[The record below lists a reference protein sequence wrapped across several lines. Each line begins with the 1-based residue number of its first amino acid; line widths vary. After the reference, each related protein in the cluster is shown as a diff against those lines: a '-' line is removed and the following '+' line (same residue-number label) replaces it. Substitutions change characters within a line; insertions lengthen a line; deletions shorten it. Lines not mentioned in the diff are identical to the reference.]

1 MREDLLQAT
10 EKLLTAIAGQVSA
23 GRVSGAG
30 KIGLRARRIVNKHKV
45 AKHLILDVGDHHLTW
60 HRDQAAIGAE
70 AALDGIYVIR
80 TSVPASDLDAP
91 ATVTAHKNLAR
102 EERDFRS
109 LKADD
114 LDLRPIHH
122 RLEDRVRGHVL
133 SSPLER
139 GNPVAPPAAPPLG
152 ALVPPEKLLVLSG
165 RTSEPR
171 RRRPGCAARGRAYG
185 TARRRSSSPSSRQ
198 STAARRSAGW

>member
-1 MREDLLQAT
+1 MSLLDQQDLAELSLPDYPGERLIACRNPYPAAERARMREDLLQAT

-30 KIGLRARRIVNKHKV
+30 KIDLRARRIVNKHEV
-45 AKHLILDVGDHHLTW
+45 AKHLIPDVGDHHLTW

-80 TSVPASDLDAP
+80 TSVPASHLDVP
-91 ATVTAHKNLAR
+91 PRSPPTRTSR

-122 RLEDRVRGHVL
+122 RLEDRVRGHML
-133 SSPLER
+133 ICMLAACFTWHLRYTWAPLTFADE
-139 GNPVAPPAAPPLG
+139 
-152 ALVPPEKLLVLSG
+152 
-165 RTSEPR
+165 
-171 RRRPGCAARGRAYG
+171 
-185 TARRRSSSPSSRQ
+185 
-198 STAARRSAGW
+198 

>member
-1 MREDLLQAT
+1 M
-10 EKLLTAIAGQVSA
+10 SA

-102 EERDFRS
+102 EERDS
-109 LKADD
+109 GPSKLMTWTCGPSTTGSKA
-114 LDLRPIHH
+114 
-122 RLEDRVRGHVL
+122 G
-133 SSPLER
+133 
-139 GNPVAPPAAPPLG
+139 
-152 ALVPPEKLLVLSG
+152 
-165 RTSEPR
+165 
-171 RRRPGCAARGRAYG
+171 
-185 TARRRSSSPSSRQ
+185 
-198 STAARRSAGW
+198 SADTC

>member
-1 MREDLLQAT
+1 MSLFDQQDLAEISNPDYPGERLIADRNPYLAAERARMREDLLQAT

-60 HRDQAAIGAE
+60 HRDQAA
-70 AALDGIYVIR
+70 LYGIYVIR

-102 EERDFRS
+102 EERDS
-109 LKADD
+109 GPSKLMTWTCGPSTTGSKA
-114 LDLRPIHH
+114 
-122 RLEDRVRGHVL
+122 G
-133 SSPLER
+133 
-139 GNPVAPPAAPPLG
+139 
-152 ALVPPEKLLVLSG
+152 
-165 RTSEPR
+165 
-171 RRRPGCAARGRAYG
+171 
-185 TARRRSSSPSSRQ
+185 
-198 STAARRSAGW
+198 SADTC